1 MLCYKRTACVKVY
14 WDDEKQVNS
23 EEYEDLTEDELTL
36 MLADET
42 VEVVEQDKRKVGEVP
57 VPPTP
62 EEMMA
67 AQQMGVMPEPR
78 MEPSLSTM

>member
-1 MLCYKRTACVKVY
+1 
-14 WDDEKQVNS
+14 
-23 EEYEDLTEDELTL
+23 
-36 MLADET
+36 
-42 VEVVEQDKRKVGEVP
+42 VGEVP

-78 MEPSLSTM
+78 MEPSLCLRCEDPQG